1 MALTGSD
8 YILVL
13 PLAVLGAGGLWSF
26 LFGRC
31 FPRAT
36 PWVITLAAMAP
47 VVTAWRIYGDV
58 MEGNPLYVRFT
69 QILPPV
75 GLSLYADGLGLF
87 MFILVGFAGLLI
99 TLYSFG
105 YESEDPKKYRFY
117 AFLLF
122 AMLGLAGVAIA
133 GDLFTFFLFFEIMSL
148 SIMGVVA
155 QAETPDAYDASM
167 KFLFL
172 TVIASISL
180 FLAVVITYHL
190 KGSVDLVPNGAPMP
204 QSSLAFLAF
213 LGFLIAFGVKAG
225 MVPLHIWLPDA
236 HANAPSPGSALLSG
250 LTVKTG
256 AYGLIRVV
264 YSVFGVVFM
273 EETGWNRIILD
284 MSVVTILVGSAAAIA
299 QVGIKRR
306 LAYSTV
312 TQLGYVLMGVGLLSP
327 VALVGAIYHIFTHC
341 FMKGCLFMCAGS
353 MIHTA
358 KKRRIPD
365 LAGIGLEMPV
375 TMTGFTIAALTMVGV
390 PPLNAFVSKWQLS
403 LGALDKGAPLLVAVL
418 LVSSIMNAA
427 YYFPIVISAFFG
439 KPGSR
444 FVWKDSPWIMLVPLL
459 ILAVGCI
466 VFTLAPVNW
475 PLVLAERAARCVMGP
490 GGFTP

>member
-1 MALTGSD
+1 
-8 YILVL
+8 
-13 PLAVLGAGGLWSF
+13 
-26 LFGRC
+26 
-31 FPRAT
+31 
-36 PWVITLAAMAP
+36 
-47 VVTAWRIYGDV
+47 
-58 MEGNPLYVRFT
+58 
-69 QILPPV
+69 
-75 GLSLYADGLGLF
+75 
-87 MFILVGFAGLLI
+87 
-99 TLYSFG
+99 
-105 YESEDPKKYRFY
+105 
-117 AFLLF
+117 
-122 AMLGLAGVAIA
+122 
-133 GDLFTFFLFFEIMSL
+133 
-148 SIMGVVA
+148 
-155 QAETPDAYDASM
+155 
-167 KFLFL
+167 
-172 TVIASISL
+172 
-180 FLAVVITYHL
+180 
-190 KGSVDLVPNGAPMP
+190 
-204 QSSLAFLAF
+204 
-213 LGFLIAFGVKAG
+213 

-250 LTVKTG
+250 LTVKIG

-264 YSVFGVVFM
+264 YSVFGVAFM
-273 EETGWNRIILD
+273 EQTGWNRIILD
-284 MSVVTILVGSAAAIA
+284 MAVVTILVGSAAAIA

-312 TQLGYVLMGVGLLSP
+312 TQLGYVLMGIGLMSP

-341 FMKGCLFMCAGS
+341 FMKGCLFLCAGS

-375 TMTGFTIAALTMVGV
+375 TMIGFTIAALTMVGV

-403 LGALDKGAPLLVAVL
+403 LGALDRGAPLFVAVL

-444 FVWKDSPWIMLVPLL
+444 IVWKDSPWIMLVPLL

-466 VFTLAPVNW
+466 AFTLAPVNW

-490 GGFTP
+490 GGFAP